1 MISIFFKIEMAVLY
15 GIDYIVR
22 NKQANVRQYEIE
34 VFRIDEFFHLLFFFY
49 NLLFQSISRRGEK
62 KIYECTQ
69 TVADFRLHFLAGLGL
84 SVSQKV

>member
-34 VFRIDEFFHLLFFFY
+34 VFRIDEFFHLLFFFTIY
-49 NLLFQSISRRGEK
+49 FFSQFQGEMRKKYMNVHRQWQIS
-62 KIYECTQ
+62 
-69 TVADFRLHFLAGLGL
+69 DFIF
-84 SVSQKV
+84 

>member
-34 VFRIDEFFHLLFFFY
+34 VFRIDEFF
-49 NLLFQSISRRGEK
+49 QS
-62 KIYECTQ
+62 
-69 TVADFRLHFLAGLGL
+69 
-84 SVSQKV
+84 